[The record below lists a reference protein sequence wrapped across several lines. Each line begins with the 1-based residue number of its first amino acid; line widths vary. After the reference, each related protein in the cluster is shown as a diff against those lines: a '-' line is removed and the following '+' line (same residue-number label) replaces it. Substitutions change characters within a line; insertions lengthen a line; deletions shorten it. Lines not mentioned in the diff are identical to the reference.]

1 MKNTMLALAF
11 AAAGLVAVPAAFA
24 QEADHTAQQ
33 GWYVGASAGYGQV
46 QKGPYD
52 NGDVAG
58 GVKGGY
64 RFAINP
70 ETSLGVEVGYVY
82 LGRTD
87 ARGLYTQNFAAYNGN
102 NAKSKLQG
110 ATAGLDLRYNFSP
123 KWYGELRGGAF
134 FAKGEGLTND
144 KFNPQSVRFNSTNY
158 YAGAGVGYNI
168 TPQWSVGLNYDYYQ
182 ASDSDKN
189 IHLPTNLYS
198 VSAEYRF

>member
-1 MKNTMLALAF
+1 MIAQKALPNYT
-11 AAAGLVAVPAAFA
+11 PAAFVIPTGLLPA
-24 QEADHTAQQ
+24 TAE
-33 GWYVGASAGYGQV
+33 VMTGAYLQSVTETIGVVLV
-46 QKGPYD
+46 QRTA
-52 NGDVAG
+52 GDVAG

-87 ARGLYTQNFAAYNGN
+87 ARGLYTQNFAAYNGD

-189 IHLPTNLYS
+189 IHLPTNLYT

>member
-24 QEADHTAQQ
+24 QDASQNAQQ
-33 GWYVGASAGYGQV
+33 GWYVGANAGYGQIK
-46 QKGPYD
+46 KGPYD
-52 NGDVAG
+52 NGDFAG

-64 RFAINP
+64 RFALNP
-70 ETSLGVEVGYVY
+70 ELSLGVEAGYVY
-82 LGRTD
+82 LGRAD
-87 ARGLYTQNFAAYNGN
+87 ARGLYTQNYGGD
-102 NAKSKLQG
+102 AKSKLQG
-110 ATAGLDLRYNFSP
+110 ATAGLDLRYSFSP
-123 KWYGELRGGAF
+123 KWYGEVRGGAF

-189 IHLPTNLYS
+189 IHLPTNLYT